1 MTHTLH
7 GLVIRET
14 AVKEQDK
21 FLTVL
26 TAELGKISVY
36 CHGARSVK
44 SRHIAAAQLFCYNEF
59 VITSR
64 GDTYTLKEAVLQ
76 DNFYALRNSFERL
89 ALAQYVVEVLG
100 EMTSECEDCGALLRL
115 ALNTLY
121 ALSYTD
127 KPEAIIKAAFELRAI
142 SEEGFMPDLGVCAGC
157 GEMAEVMYLDVMNGH
172 LICGGCAEEVDPV
185 AMAARGTNFILL
197 NVGPDVLEA
206 MRYVLRAPL
215 GRLFS
220 FSMNE
225 HDLADFT
232 VVCERYFVNHMER
245 SFKTLE
251 FYNSLR

>member
-1 MTHTLH
+1 MTHTLY
-7 GLVIRET
+7 GLVIREV

-44 SRHIAAAQLFCYNEF
+44 SRNIAAAQLFCYAEF

-64 GDTYTLKEAVLQ
+64 GESYTLKEAVLK
-76 DNFYALRNSFERL
+76 DNFYNLRNSFERL
-89 ALAQYVVEVLG
+89 ALAQYIAEALS
-100 EMTSECEDCGALLRL
+100 EMASEEEDCGELLRL

-127 KPEAIIKAAFELRAI
+127 KPEAVIKAAFELRAI
-142 SEEGFMPDLGVCAGC
+142 SEEGFMPDLRECAGC
-157 GEMAEVMYLDVMNGH
+157 GRLEEVMYLDVMNGH
-172 LICGGCAEEVDPV
+172 LLCGDCAEETDPGT
-185 AMAARGTNFILL
+185 MAASGTSLILL
-197 NVGPDVLEA
+197 ALERNVLEA
-206 MRYVLRAPL
+206 MRYVLRTPL

-220 FSMNE
+220 FSLAE
-225 HDLADFT
+225 RDLADFAA
-232 VVCERYFVNHMER
+232 VCERYFVNHMER

-251 FYNSLR
+251 FYKSLR